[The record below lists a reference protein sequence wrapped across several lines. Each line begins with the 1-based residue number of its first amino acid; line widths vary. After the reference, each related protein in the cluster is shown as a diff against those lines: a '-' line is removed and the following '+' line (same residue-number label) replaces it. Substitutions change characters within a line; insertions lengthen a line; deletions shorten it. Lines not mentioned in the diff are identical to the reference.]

1 VLTRLTAVSAALGRV
16 RVAIVASGVRA
27 VAAGHVPGAVNVPL
41 ER

>member
-1 VLTRLTAVSAALGRV
+1 MLTRLTAVSAALGRV
-16 RVAIVASGVRA
+16 GVTIVASGARA